1 MELRQL
7 RYFAAVARQRHFTR
21 AAAAIGVAQPALS
34 QQIRLLE
41 RELGVELLDRTGR
54 RVRPTP
60 AGEAFLVHAER
71 ILAEVA
77 SATAELAEYAGA
89 TRGRVIVGALPSLAE
104 HQLPTLVAGFHT
116 RHPGLELVL
125 REERTANL
133 LALLAAGEVDLA
145 LLHQATAIPGMADA
159 RPPASHP
166 TLTLEP
172 LFTEELV
179 AVVAPG
185 HHLAARTTLPITA
198 LRDEPCILTKSGS
211 VIRDTILAACA
222 AAGFAPQIAFESG
235 GTATVRALAAA
246 GLGVAIL
253 PRSEATL
260 GVMSLIVLDLSPALN
275 RTVALA
281 RAGDRYQPAA
291 VAAFITL
298 AREALR
304 REPHPSPAPLPSA
317 GEVTAMVSAS
327 SVDS

>member
-21 AAAAIGVAQPALS
+21 AAAAVGVAQPALS

-41 RELGVELLDRTGR
+41 RELGVELLDRSGR

-60 AGEAFLVHAER
+60 AGEALLAHAER

-77 SATAELAEYAGA
+77 STTAELAEYAGA
-89 TRGRVIVGALPSLAE
+89 TRGRVVVGALPSLAE
-104 HQLPTLVAGFHT
+104 HQLPTLVAGFHA

-133 LALLAAGEVDLA
+133 LALLVAGEVDLA
-145 LLHQATAIPGMADA
+145 LVHQPAAGLGAT
-159 RPPASHP
+159 RTSPPVNYPA
-166 TLTLEP
+166 LTLEP

-185 HHLAARTTLPITA
+185 HHLATRTTLPIAA

-222 AAGFAPQIAFESG
+222 AAGFAPRIAFESG

-260 GVMSLIVLDLSPALN
+260 SVMPLVPLDLNPTLT
-275 RTVALA
+275 RTIALA
-281 RAGDRYQPAA
+281 REGDRYQPAA
-291 VAAFITL
+291 VAAFIAL

-304 REPHPSPAPLPSA
+304 RETS
-317 GEVTAMVSAS
+317 
-327 SVDS
+327 

>member
-7 RYFAAVARQRHFTR
+7 RYFVAVARQRHFTR
-21 AAAAIGVAQPALS
+21 AAETIGVAQPALS

-41 RELGVELLDRTGR
+41 RELGVQLLDRGGR

-60 AGEAFLVHAER
+60 AGEVLLIRAER

-77 SATAELAEYAGA
+77 SATAELAEFAGA
-89 TRGRVIVGALPSLAE
+89 TRGRVTVGALPSLAE
-104 HQLPTLVAGFHT
+104 HQLPTLVAAFHA

-125 REERTANL
+125 REERTATL
-133 LALLAAGEVDLA
+133 LTLLAAGEVDLA
-145 LLHQATAIPGMADA
+145 LLHQPPTSASGTTPDLAPLPPDATGAKPRD
-159 RPPASHP
+159 PAHDKSVP
-166 TLTLEP
+166 TLEP

-185 HHLAARTTLPITA
+185 HHLTGRATLPIAA
-198 LRDEPCILTKSGS
+198 LRDEPCLLTKSGS
-211 VIRDTILAACA
+211 VLRDTILAACA
-222 AAGFAPQIAFESG
+222 AAGFAPRIAFESG

-260 GVMSLIVLDLSPALN
+260 GVLPLIPLDLSPRLT

-281 RAGDRYQPAA
+281 RAADRHQSAA
-291 VAAFITL
+291 VAAFMAL
-298 AREALR
+298 ARESLR
-304 REPHPSPAPLPSA
+304 RP
-317 GEVTAMVSAS
+317 
-327 SVDS
+327 D